1 MLKRDLSRLFM
12 PGGIVARQRNILG
25 NQLFVQNRETNAS
38 AAGSGYSSYPCI
50 VKIFVTDV

>member
-1 MLKRDLSRLFM
+1 MLQRDLSRLFM
-12 PGGIVARQRNILG
+12 PGGIGARQRNILG
-25 NQLFVQNRETNAS
+25 NQLFAQNRETNAS